1 MGKVLVDPVASCVIV
16 DTTRRTKDFANPRWG
31 VVTSDPVAILYEPR
45 VVWQVDLHSKK
56 GIEDY
61 QRGLD
66 WIYTAR
72 GDTSGKPRVTVVLD
86 EAKHSAPT
94 ECEPLLARIVFS
106 GMGNG
111 IGVWAFSQTRYRVYP
126 NLFSDA
132 FHIIAFRVQSNIDR
146 ATLAND
152 IGVPCDE
159 LRSLEDHA
167 FLYWRQGMSAW
178 TGPHKLPLAIVKKY
192 SHA

>member
-1 MGKVLVDPVASCVIV
+1 MLLANVESYVVI
-16 DTTRRTKDFANPRWG
+16 DTTRRTADFINKRWG
-31 VVTSDPVAILYEPR
+31 IVTSDPTAILYEPR
-45 VVWQVDLHSKK
+45 VVWQVDLFSTK

-66 WIYTAR
+66 WIYSVR
-72 GDTSGKPRVTVVLD
+72 GDPGGSPSVTVVLD

-94 ECEPLLARIVFS
+94 RPEPLLGKIVFG

-111 IGVWAFSQTRYRVYP
+111 IGVWAFTQTRYRVYP

-132 FHIIAFRVQSNIDR
+132 FHIIAFRTQAVIDR
-146 ATLAND
+146 STLAND

-159 LRSLEDHA
+159 LVSLEDHA
-167 FLYWRQGMSAW
+167 FLYWRQGAPGW
-178 TGPHKLPLAIVKKY
+178 TGPHKIPVELVKKY
-192 SHA
+192 R

>member
-1 MGKVLVDPVASCVIV
+1 MESYVVV
-16 DTTRRTKDFANPRWG
+16 DTTRRTNDFVNERWG
-31 VVTSDPVAILYEPR
+31 VVTTDPVAILYEPR
-45 VVWQVDLHSKK
+45 VVWQIDLHSKK

-72 GDTSGKPRVTVVLD
+72 GDPSGKPRVTVVLD

-94 ECEPLLARIVFS
+94 ECEPLLARIVFG

-111 IGVWAFSQTRYRVYP
+111 IGVWAASQTRYRVYP

-132 FHIIAFRVQSNIDR
+132 IHIIAFRVQSNIDR

-159 LRSLEDHA
+159 LKMLEDHA
-167 FLYWRQGMSAW
+167 FLYWRQGMTAW
-178 TGPHKLPLAIVKKY
+178 TGPHKLPPQLVKKY
-192 SHA
+192 S